1 MIDYNSNSMT
11 ERTNYLPQYQNFKSW
26 TSKNSDPKSG
36 KQWVK
41 VLDLQL
47 QAAPQNRPQVFQ
59 FAAYI
64 TDVDSAM
71 RHTLGQL
78 KIDAWPIKNYKDW
91 QFALNVDRVFPYDID
106 PKNLFNF
113 VLYYKPHG
121 DDNVTVD
128 VQLWCQ
134 IIYNF
139 AALTIQP
146 YVFRS
151 KAIRQID
158 SWKYN
163 INLPWVQMREMIE
176 PYISQDLVTENEKN
190 AAVAGF
196 TAVTADALLSLTSND
211 TSNSST
217 IQIYP
222 ETSFLQ
228 VASYIKDSAPNH
240 GQKTINRIVPVDNAD
255 KFEKYHE
262 LTIVNFNNVILQS
275 SGTIND
281 IDASKMPEGGLALP
295 DNKAYQMRQ
304 GEAVTLL
311 KYKEGW
317 LMR

>member
-11 ERTNYLPQYQNFKSW
+11 DRTNYLPQYENFKSW
-26 TSKNSDPKSG
+26 TSKNADPKSG

-41 VLDLQL
+41 VLDMQL
-47 QAAPQNRPQVFQ
+47 QAAPNNRPQVFQ

-78 KIDAWPIKNYKDW
+78 KIDAWPIKNYSDW
-91 QFALNVDRVFPYDID
+91 QFMLNVDRVFPYDID

-121 DDNVTVD
+121 DSNVTID

-134 IIYNF
+134 IVYNF

-151 KAIRQID
+151 KAIKTID
-158 SWKYN
+158 DWKYN

-176 PYISQDLVTENEKN
+176 PYIRMDLVTESDKN
-190 AAVAGF
+190 SAVSGF
-196 TAVTADALLSLTSND
+196 TAVTADAMLSLTSND
-211 TSNSST
+211 NNNSST
-217 IQIYP
+217 VKIYP
-222 ETSFLQ
+222 ETAYLQ

-240 GQKTINRIVPVDNAD
+240 GQKTINRIIPTDNAD

-262 LTIVNFNNVILQS
+262 LTIINYNNVILQS

-281 IDASKMPEGGLALP
+281 LDTDKVPVGGLALP
-295 DNKAYQMRQ
+295 DNKAYQMKQ
-304 GEAVTLL
+304 GEAITLL
-311 KYKEGW
+311 KYKGGW
-317 LMR
+317 IMR